1 MEKYCHVLCFHQSKK
16 NCSFPSE
23 RFQQDRIFFFVLC
36 TPDNWISFFICQ
48 KNVRA
53 LILLR
58 TLGVVAWNYLWFM
71 TTVIKD
77 LKPGIQRI
85 DMTNM
90 LDAALDF
97 FAEDMCFIYPK
108 CKKGTKSHRMTDFEG
123 AYRMRNCTTFCRRPG
138 WPVCGASSSSSSLQD
153 FESPRRPRGIF
164 RCICKGVSE
173 RSGREGETDGWCSP
187 RARGWYE
194 GRRRQSAE
202 HLHPSLFTALLGWE
216 KSLEHAQQLCHAF
229 PARVK
234 CTFKPGAKIGLS
246 AIMLLR
252 VCCVVMTV
260 RKVTGTPSK
269 TEAFI
274 SSRSESRFKTLFWVL
289 ASSNHLPSV

>member
-1 MEKYCHVLCFHQSKK
+1 MSLEEEWPFLFEIAILKQNRAMIMGEILPCPLLSPKQEKLPLPFRKISTRQ
-16 NCSFPSE
+16 N
-23 RFQQDRIFFFVLC
+23 ILFFSLC

-97 FAEDMCFIYPK
+97 FTEDMGFIYPK
-108 CKKGTKSHRMTDFEG
+108 CKKGTKSHRMIDLEG
-123 AYRMRNCTTFCRRPG
+123 AFRIWNSMTFCRRPE
-138 WPVCGASSSSSSLQD
+138 WSVCGASSSSLQD

-164 RCICKGVSE
+164 GCIYKSVSE
-173 RSGREGETDGWCSP
+173 RSGRGGETNGVAQP
-187 RARGWYE
+187 
-194 GRRRQSAE
+194 
-202 HLHPSLFTALLGWE
+202 HSLRMKWRMEETD
-216 KSLEHAQQLCHAF
+216 C
-229 PARVK
+229 
-234 CTFKPGAKIGLS
+234 
-246 AIMLLR
+246 
-252 VCCVVMTV
+252 
-260 RKVTGTPSK
+260 
-269 TEAFI
+269 
-274 SSRSESRFKTLFWVL
+274 
-289 ASSNHLPSV
+289 

>member
-1 MEKYCHVLCFHQSKK
+1 MGIKRLCIYTQHNMQSDQCRKFSTVEQTSLEEEWPLLFGIAVLKQNRGMIMEKYCHVLCFHRSKK

-23 RFQQDRIFFFVLC
+23 RFQQDRIFFFFLC

-123 AYRMRNCTTFCRRPG
+123 AFRMRNCTTFCRRPG

-153 FESPRRPRGIF
+153 FKSPRRPRGIF
-164 RCICKGVSE
+164 GCICKSVSE
-173 RSGREGETDGWCSP
+173 RSGRGGETDGVVQP
-187 RARGWYE
+187 
-194 GRRRQSAE
+194 Q
-202 HLHPSLFTALLGWE
+202 
-216 KSLEHAQQLCHAF
+216 
-229 PARVK
+229 
-234 CTFKPGAKIGLS
+234 GLR
-246 AIMLLR
+246 M
-252 VCCVVMTV
+252 V
-260 RKVTGTPSK
+260 
-269 TEAFI
+269 
-274 SSRSESRFKTLFWVL
+274 
-289 ASSNHLPSV
+289 